1 MAVIF
6 NKCDLPAHLFNIP
19 ELDFSED
26 LFADPQDDLWF
37 RLGAWTNTPQRDDRD
52 VEDVV
57 SRQTIMLP
65 PAGFS
70 DIYDNLESIGNVLH
84 GLGEPKGFFAGDK
97 YGYAPFHQ
105 FELMRASLVGEP
117 LVFVRYLQS
126 GVELFINP
134 DLVLYFGLEERTDRS
149 GIWWHPERGVEA
161 LRRQI
166 IENDNLQIIEIRV
179 AYLLKY
185 LRVRQMSL
193 LVGHYRHLHLYN
205 PSQSSCEAFVEEN
218 IVLGAPDQ
226 GAKAVFQNWG
236 LRQYGLSEPFLQR
249 RLHLWFEIKPP
260 EIDTD
265 NPWAD
270 EPPFDPYAFTLLTRY
285 GPVAPARWKHLQ
297 QTEGREFVGQCDF
310 MERTFFRQEVLSKYE
325 GMSGFEVL
333 DDGSVLCR
341 NYWAL
346 NRSTSRIGN
355 ELLST
360 AIGDFAEDV
369 PFEEWPHWKQ
379 YSVEPP
385 SSETIRVL
393 DEEQTVPD
401 AINALI
407 RELNGLNTAFEN
419 FAYVMNVEV
428 PNPLWTGSLT
438 SLAVR
443 QLKRVYPTVADDDEF
458 LTRATLLSTLVI
470 EGLGSQSLRVLLR
483 AISEGLHLKYDGQD
497 QSLGSRNLLQR
508 VVLIAA
514 LIENIQPAIAEI
526 PTLVMQAEGQAA
538 RESGSDIHIEIG
550 ELWKKTR
557 KDLAPL
563 AFLYDLRLHG
573 GITHSPNKEKV
584 VTAAAELGLPNGS
597 WHRMHYLL
605 LLDLV
610 TKSVA
615 QAGGHLENA
624 TMKLSRDGFPIPR

>member
-6 NKCDLPAHLFNIP
+6 NKCDLPTHLFNIP

-26 LFADPQDDLWF
+26 LFADPQGGLWF
-37 RLGAWTNTPQRDDRD
+37 RLGAWTNTPQRDDQGI
-52 VEDVV
+52 EDVV
-57 SRQTIMLP
+57 SRQTIMLS
-65 PAGFS
+65 PAGFA

-84 GLGEPKGFFAGDK
+84 DLGEPRELAGDE

-117 LVFVRYLQS
+117 LVFVRDLQS
-126 GVELFINP
+126 GVELFVNP
-134 DLVLYFGLEERTDRS
+134 DLVLYFGLEERADES

-166 IENDNLQIIEIRV
+166 IENGNLQIIEIRI

-205 PSQSSCEAFVEEN
+205 PSRSSCEAFVEGD

-226 GAKAVFQNWG
+226 GAKAIFQNWG
-236 LRQYGLSEPFLQR
+236 LRQDIPSEPFLQR

-265 NPWAD
+265 SPWAD

-285 GPVAPARWKHLQ
+285 GPVAPARWKLLQ
-297 QTEGREFVGQCDF
+297 QTEGREFVGQTCDF
-310 MERTFFRQEVLSKYE
+310 VERTFFRQEVLSKYE
-325 GMSGFEVL
+325 GMSGFKVL
-333 DDGSVLCR
+333 DDGSVLCGH
-341 NYWAL
+341 YWAL
-346 NRSTSRIGN
+346 SRSTSRIGN

-360 AIGDFAEDV
+360 AIGDFAEGV

-385 SSETIRVL
+385 SSETIRVFG
-393 DEEQTVPD
+393 EEQTVPD
-401 AINALI
+401 AINALVS
-407 RELNGLNTAFEN
+407 ELNELNMAFEN
-419 FAYVMNVEV
+419 FVHVMNVEA
-428 PNPLWTGSLT
+428 PNPLWTGDLT

-443 QLKRVYPTVADDDEF
+443 QLKQVYPPAADDDEL

-470 EGLGSQSLRVLLR
+470 DGLDSRSLRVLLR
-483 AISEGLHLKYDGQD
+483 AIGEGLYLRYDGQG

-508 VVLIAA
+508 VALIAA
-514 LIENIQPAIAEI
+514 LIENIQSAIAEI
-526 PTLVMQAEGQAA
+526 PMLVMQAEGQATS
-538 RESGSDIHIEIG
+538 ESGSDLQMELE
-550 ELWKKTR
+550 ELWRKTR

-573 GITHSPNKEKV
+573 GIAHAPNKEKV
-584 VTAAAELGLPNGS
+584 ATAAAGLELPRGN
-597 WHRMHYLL
+597 WHRIHYLY

-610 TKSVA
+610 TKSVT
-615 QAGGHLENA
+615 QVGRHLGSTA
-624 TMKLSRDGFPIPR
+624 TKLRRDGFPIPG